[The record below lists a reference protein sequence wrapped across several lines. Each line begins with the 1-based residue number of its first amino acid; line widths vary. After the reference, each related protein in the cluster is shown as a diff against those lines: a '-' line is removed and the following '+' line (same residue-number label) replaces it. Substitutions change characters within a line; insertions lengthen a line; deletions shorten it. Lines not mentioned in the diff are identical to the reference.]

1 MSQPI
6 LDRNEERIIMPELT
20 DHTKI
25 RIFEK
30 LDDLDDKI
38 GDVSERLARVEEN
51 QKSHYRDNDQ
61 QHNTMVS
68 NIAEVKESVSEFAE
82 RLDEV
87 ESILDQRAGQH
98 GVFGNIW
105 QLVLALVGGG
115 ILVTVG
121 GIIAKAIGIFG

>member
-1 MSQPI
+1 MS
-6 LDRNEERIIMPELT
+6 DLT

-30 LDDLDDKI
+30 LDEFGKDLS
-38 GDVSERLARVEEN
+38 DVSERLARVEEN

-61 QHNTMVS
+61 QHNVMVS
-68 NIAEVKESVSEFAE
+68 NIAEVKTSVDNVMA
-82 RLDEV
+82 RVDEV
-87 ESILDQRAGQH
+87 ESILDQRSGQH

-115 ILVTVG
+115 ILVTIG